1 MDATKGV
8 KLPGHYTMWKVEP
21 VTFIMEND
29 MPFAEGNVIKYVMRH
44 RAKNGANDLLKAVR
58 YIEMILEKDYRLALD
73 GNPIVHHSNE
83 WPDY

>member
-1 MDATKGV
+1 MDAAKGV
-8 KLPGHYTMWKVEP
+8 KLPEHYTMWKVEP